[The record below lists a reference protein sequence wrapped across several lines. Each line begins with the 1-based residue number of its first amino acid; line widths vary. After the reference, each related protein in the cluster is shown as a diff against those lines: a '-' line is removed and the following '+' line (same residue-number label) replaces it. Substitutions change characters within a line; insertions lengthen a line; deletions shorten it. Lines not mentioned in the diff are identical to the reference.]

1 MKKAIIGLSGLIVLT
16 FFIIIAVNAQNN
28 DQQNMKLNS
37 GTTQDISQTLSPGL
51 CCSLSGSK
59 TTACNSTNCSVVKCD
74 ASKCKEGKCDPTTC
88 NSGKCDPAN
97 CNGGKYDQTTCK
109 TNCKSAST
117 GMRSSPMNCNR

>member
-74 ASKCKEGKCDPTTC
+74 ASKCKEGKCDP
-88 NSGKCDPAN
+88 A
-97 CNGGKYDQTTCK
+97 TCK
-109 TNCKSAST
+109 TKCAEAKGDMKNCDMSKC
-117 GMRSSPMNCNR
+117 PMKAAVK